1 MFGSKKPSM
10 SEVYRDATVKVLDV
24 INLKKSD
31 ANKLK
36 TTAYLLMAMIACLEA
51 ISKGKSRP
59 FIDNMVKDV
68 DALVKDYKM
77 RVSELATDETE
88 LEKILAFFDDEHG
101 VDGDTTVNGYAAFA
115 AIYEQFTKD
124 VVVDIYEHRGDG
136 NGSNV
141 FPYASKVILEALR
154 GKGKGSQNFI
164 EVSMIVTQMMGDV
177 IKAFR

>member
-1 MFGSKKPSM
+1 M
-10 SEVYRDATVKVLDV
+10 SEVYKDATLKVLDV

-51 ISKGKSRP
+51 IAKGKARP
-59 FIDNMVKDV
+59 FIDDMVSDV
-68 DALVKDYKM
+68 HSLVKDYKM
-77 RVSELATDETE
+77 RVSELATNDAE
-88 LEKILAFFDDEHG
+88 LEKILQGFDDEHG
-101 VDGDTTVNGYAAFA
+101 VDGDTTVNGYAAFT
-115 AIYEQFTKD
+115 AIYSGFTQD

-141 FPYASKVILEALR
+141 YPYASNVILEALR

-177 IKAFR
+177 IKAFK